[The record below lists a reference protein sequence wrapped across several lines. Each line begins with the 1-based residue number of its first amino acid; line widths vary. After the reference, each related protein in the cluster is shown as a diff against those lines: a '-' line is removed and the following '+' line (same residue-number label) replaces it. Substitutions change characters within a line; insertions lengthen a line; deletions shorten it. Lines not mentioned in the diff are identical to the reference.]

1 MEISHFIARYPRIFH
16 MANAGS
22 WPSIHARGLLS
33 ATAALDRLNVSGP
46 LRAKFEDRHRPEM
59 ASIRPGLSDDIVLRD
74 QKPMPPSRIE
84 RALPRAVSAADWY
97 RLING
102 KVFFWAQRE
111 RLLRLLNSYGEFE
124 HDVLTVDTA
133 SLLSSHASRV
143 RLCHMN
149 SGNTWPMPHPRDAS
163 IFKPIDEY
171 PVRPSGLPQKEVV
184 ELVIEYG
191 VPDIKDHVLEVTRMR
206 GSEVLG
212 SLWRR
217 T

>member
-1 MEISHFIARYPRIFH
+1 
-16 MANAGS
+16 
-22 WPSIHARGLLS
+22 
-33 ATAALDRLNVSGP
+33 
-46 LRAKFEDRHRPEM
+46 
-59 ASIRPGLSDDIVLRD
+59 
-74 QKPMPPSRIE
+74 MPPSRIE
-84 RALPRAVSAADWY
+84 RALPPAVSAADWY

-206 GSEVLG
+206 GSEELG

>member
-1 MEISHFIARYPRIFH
+1 MEISHLIARYPRIFH

-22 WPSIHARGLLS
+22 WSSIHARGLLS

-59 ASIRPGLSDDIVLRD
+59 ASIHPGLSDDIVLRD

-84 RALPRAVSAADWY
+84 RALPPAVSAADWY

-191 VPDIKDHVLEVTRMR
+191 VPDIKDHVLAVTRMR
-206 GSEVLG
+206 GAEELG